1 MIHAVYQK
9 AFAMLKTKP
18 VRLWGI
24 SLLSLFLTGVACAGF
39 IGIPAVSFVLVL
51 ALQSAMNLLFLRAYR
66 KERVETEDLFA
77 TFTKER
83 FFHVVGGMAWMYL
96 WVVLWALIP
105 IVGVVFAVIKLY
117 TYRFVPYILLTR
129 PEVKATEAIKVSER
143 ETAGYRGKMFLAE
156 LLFWGVIVSGFL
168 VLSALAWTPFLGW
181 FFALADVALALAVW
195 AFGGL
200 ILGLL
205 QAIFYDEV
213 QRCKADPSYRAQYFP
228 PAPQG
233 FPYDGG
239 PQAQGG
245 TAWTQP
251 GPGGPQEP
259 SARQG
264 QTPPSRPAPPTAEPE
279 QGDVTRCPVCNTP
292 VARDSKFCYNCGTE
306 IPKNP

>member
-9 AFAMLKTKP
+9 VFATLKTKP

-24 SLLSLFLTGVACAGF
+24 SLLSLFLTGVAGVGF

-51 ALQSAMNLLFLRAYR
+51 ALQSAMALIFLRAYR
-66 KERVETEDLFA
+66 KEQVETEDLFA

-129 PEVKATEAIKVSER
+129 PEVKATEAIKVSEQ
-143 ETAGYRGKMFLAE
+143 ETDGYRGKMFLAE
-156 LLFWGVIVSGFL
+156 LLFAGVIVSVFL
-168 VLSALAWTPFLGW
+168 VLTALTWTPFLGW
-181 FFALADVALALAVW
+181 FFALVAVALVLAIW

-200 ILGLL
+200 ILGLV
-205 QAIFYDEV
+205 QAAFYDEV
-213 QRCKADPSYRAQYFP
+213 QRCNADPAYRAQYFP

-233 FPYDGG
+233 FPYEDG
-239 PQAQGG
+239 PQAPGG
-245 TAWTQP
+245 AAWTQP
-251 GPGGPQEP
+251 GPGGAQASP
-259 SARQG
+259 ARPV
-264 QTPPSRPAPPTAEPE
+264 QTPPREPE
-279 QGDVTRCPVCNTP
+279 QEEAARCPVCNTP
-292 VARDSKFCYNCGTE
+292 VSKGSKFCYNCGTE
-306 IPKNP
+306 IPQNP